1 MVLPRTEVMT
11 STRRSSR
18 STQVVDYAEMVDP
31 KGEYTDEDRS
41 PISNPTKRIK
51 IENQDDTSR
60 EESSEE
66 EEVVIPTVSKPWETA
81 DLSEYERNILMK
93 IEERNKFM
101 VAMGFPEAVRDLN
114 AILPQKVI
122 EQKPKIKQKKPR
134 TPKQIPPPREPS
146 RRLRDRIAN
155 RKFEAVEETKIEEEN
170 QVIVE
175 EVDNRLLDT
184 MKMEKFLEVKV
195 NCDVS
200 YNPDV
205 NLSTCNIAQYKDQL
219 ASMKF
224 LKFAKMNRGKIQSLH
239 LHSSWP
245 NPLIFSGDKFGNFSV
260 WRPNFAENA
269 DDEVITYSCHRAG
282 LNCISTS
289 LEDESIL
296 YTTSFDGTILKVDM
310 NKGQFTNVFASDFE
324 ERISHLTWHDE
335 FQPGKFLIAHG
346 RGDVGVLDSAA
357 GKTVQQWVDC
367 FIRSVKTV
375 HHHPTQSHYFVAASG
390 TGKVKIFDLR
400 NSTNCIAEIIH
411 GRSVASAFFS
421 PDGNWL
427 LTNSHDDKIRVFETS
442 TISSSLN
449 QTASFCHNN
458 HTGLWVT
465 PFKAV
470 WAPQR
475 NDVFHIGSMMKGPRR
490 VRFYNARAQ
499 QLMMD
504 LFDESN
510 MDTICSS
517 ISMHPQFPILAGANS
532 SGKVFLFGPP
542 DLFKK
547 N

>member
-224 LKFAKMNRGKIQSLH
+224 LKFAKMNRGKF
-239 LHSSWP
+239 
-245 NPLIFSGDKFGNFSV
+245 NP
-260 WRPNFAENA
+260 
-269 DDEVITYSCHRAG
+269 
-282 LNCISTS
+282 CIS
-289 LEDESIL
+289 IL
-296 YTTSFDGTILKVDM
+296 HGQIPLYFLATNLGISVFGDQILPKM
-310 NKGQFTNVFASDFE
+310 
-324 ERISHLTWHDE
+324 R
-335 FQPGKFLIAHG
+335 
-346 RGDVGVLDSAA
+346 
-357 GKTVQQWVDC
+357 
-367 FIRSVKTV
+367 
-375 HHHPTQSHYFVAASG
+375 
-390 TGKVKIFDLR
+390 
-400 NSTNCIAEIIH
+400 
-411 GRSVASAFFS
+411 
-421 PDGNWL
+421 
-427 LTNSHDDKIRVFETS
+427 
-442 TISSSLN
+442 
-449 QTASFCHNN
+449 
-458 HTGLWVT
+458 
-465 PFKAV
+465 
-470 WAPQR
+470 
-475 NDVFHIGSMMKGPRR
+475 MMKSSRTVVIALVSTVYLLPWKMNQYSTQLVLMGP
-490 VRFYNARAQ
+490 Y
-499 QLMMD
+499 
-504 LFDESN
+504 
-510 MDTICSS
+510 
-517 ISMHPQFPILAGANS
+517 
-532 SGKVFLFGPP
+532 
-542 DLFKK
+542 
-547 N
+547 